1 MWIFYK
7 NRVKLVA
14 KQVPVKIVDCTV
26 KPGDIVCADDSGV
39 FVIPAERLGETVETA
54 LRIEEMRD
62 ISSKI

>member
-1 MWIFYK
+1 
-7 NRVKLVA
+7 LVA